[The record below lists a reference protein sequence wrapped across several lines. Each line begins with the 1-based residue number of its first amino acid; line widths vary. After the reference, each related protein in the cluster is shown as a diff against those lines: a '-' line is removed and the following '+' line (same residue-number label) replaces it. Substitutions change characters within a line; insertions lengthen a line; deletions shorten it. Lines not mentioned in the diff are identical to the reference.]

1 MNGCC
6 AWQKQMALQLIGGK
20 KWCCFLKR
28 NIRFFVAGNLEKM
41 EKNSRSLEEAPSVF
55 LDQHMPEI
63 QALKMNILSL
73 GPCRGP
79 CVWGEKGAFS
89 FWNLNWGL
97 TSETQCWQKR
107 TMSSPVIIWKT
118 SCYLSGIWFTAW
130 RNTIP
135 QEQWARAVHFF
146 PWSKGL
152 QQICLM
158 PFFPIYFYLIFSN
171 QNNLRVLKIN
181 NSAIH
186 YCASHLIFLVS
197 CQLINREGML
207 LNSVIFFITW
217 YWHTGYCFM
226 I

>member
-1 MNGCC
+1 MLFPEKKHQVLCSWEFRENG
-6 AWQKQMALQLIGGK
+6 
-20 KWCCFLKR
+20 
-28 NIRFFVAGNLEKM
+28 EK
-41 EKNSRSLEEAPSVF
+41 SGSLEEAMDIF
-55 LDQHMPEI
+55 LDWSMPEI
-63 QALKMNILSL
+63 QTLKLNILFL
-73 GPCRGP
+73 GHCHIP
-79 CVWGEKGAFS
+79 CVWGVKGSLS

-97 TSETQCWQKR
+97 TSETWCWQKR
-107 TMSSPVIIWKT
+107 TMSSSVIIWKT

-130 RNTIP
+130 KNTIP
-135 QEQWARAVHFF
+135 QEQWARAVHSF
-146 PWSKGL
+146 PWSRAL
-152 QQICLM
+152 QQICLL

-186 YCASHLIFLVS
+186 YCTSLLICLVS